1 MQVSV
6 TNLDVVSHP
15 YLQCQNCNSTMKS
28 GLEFYSGESLFPPE
42 QSGWKAKEQYWGHIL
57 LCSCPD
63 CDTGLYALEIAVL
76 SHPVKGKMFA
86 NDDSY
91 SEQLVETKLVEAGS
105 WEWLIDRHIN
115 VRFEDSASHDYAGQ
129 SMPSID
135 VHTIGLF
142 MEGADIFKTQ
152 ENAKKMFQLFLPY
165 IKHIQDLKKTMS

>member
-6 TNLDVVSHP
+6 ANLDVVPHP
-15 YLQCQNCNSTMKS
+15 YLQCPNCNTDMKS
-28 GLEFYSGESLFPPE
+28 GVEFYSGESLFPPE

-57 LCSCPD
+57 LCICPD
-63 CDTGLYALEIAVL
+63 CEAGLYALEISVL
-76 SHPVKGKMFA
+76 SHPIKGKVFA

-105 WEWLIDRHIN
+105 WEWLIDRRIN
-115 VRFEDSASHDYAGQ
+115 VRFEDDASHDYAGQ

-142 MEGADIFKTQ
+142 MEGEDIFKTQ

-165 IKHIQDLKKTMS
+165 IKHAHDVKSVL